1 MKEETGLEVID
12 SKYLFSIPNIY
23 LYSGLHIHT
32 LDMFYE
38 CKVKN
43 VNEIKAMDDAAEC
56 LWIALDDI
64 DITQFGLGS
73 IRQGLCIFIEHYNN
87 RNKLHQEKH

>member
-1 MKEETGLEVID
+1 
-12 SKYLFSIPNIY
+12 
-23 LYSGLHIHT
+23 
-32 LDMFYE
+32 
-38 CKVKN
+38 
-43 VNEIKAMDDAAEC
+43 MDDAAEC

-73 IRQGLCIFIEHYNN
+73 IRQGLCKFIEYYKN